1 MAQQS
6 ELTAEQ
12 WLELAER
19 FYAESLKFKRAG
31 VTAEGWYKAILLERS
46 AKAAERFA
54 AQVNVE
60 KKSVKS

>member
-31 VTAEGWYKAILLERS
+31 ATAEECYKVTMYKRS
-46 AKAAERFA
+46 AEAAERFA